1 MCFAALALASGTTSA
16 DVVMSQSNNPTALM
30 TDQLSS
36 VMSIEREAFKAIA
49 PVKVRRLAKEPRKL
63 SKREPET
70 VDRFDPSWLAALPKR
85 DKGEPHRCLAGT
97 TRTRFAA

>member
-1 MCFAALALASGTTSA
+1 MLRKPTTWAMCFAALALASGTTSA

-49 PVKVRRLAKEPRKL
+49 NRATCTACENDD
-63 SKREPET
+63 S
-70 VDRFDPSWLAALPKR
+70 
-85 DKGEPHRCLAGT
+85 GHR
-97 TRTRFAA
+97 